1 MDQTPV
7 VLTCLGEIGQLGPFC
22 GEANRRLLGAPLL
35 IDWSIKIRLARKCND
50 FEGIMPR
57 IGMEVIRRSALV
69 AATIDEVGRAGTLDV
84 TVSQIARRA
93 GVSSS
98 LAHHYFGSKEKIL
111 LAAMRHILNVYRDET
126 RELLRA
132 AKSPRQRI
140 AAVLEASFSARNF
153 RPEVASAWLSLFA
166 IAQTSAEA
174 KHLLHIYHRRLHTN
188 LVSGL
193 KCLAGSRAEGIA
205 SSTAALIDGFY
216 LRRVLQ
222 KEPISPIEI
231 VRALNDHVDSA
242 LRSADAGH

>member
-7 VLTCLGEIGQLGPFC
+7 VLTCLGAIGKFRPFRHD
-22 GEANRRLLGAPLL
+22 ANGRLLGSPLL
-35 IDWSIKIRLARKCND
+35 IDGSIKVGLALKCND

-57 IGMEVIRRSALV
+57 NGMEVIRRSALV

-93 GVSSS
+93 GVSSA

-126 RELLRA
+126 RELLNA
-132 AKSPRQRI
+132 ARTPRERVS
-140 AAVLEASFSARNF
+140 AVLDASFSAENF
-153 RPEVASAWLSLFA
+153 RPEVARAWLSLFA
-166 IAQTSAEA
+166 RAQTSAEA

-188 LVSGL
+188 LLSGL
-193 KCLAGSRAEGIA
+193 RCLAGPGAEKIA
-205 SSTAALIDGFY
+205 LSTAALIDGFY

-222 KEPISPIEI
+222 EKPIDQKEI
-231 VRALNDHVDSA
+231 VRALNDHVDAA
-242 LRSADAGH
+242 LCGADAGP